1 MFCPSLGHVKVVCWA
16 CSRQYYRFTDTA
28 CIGAAMVYKTVLIL
42 PQNVFLW
49 FHVVVKTHVIAQVLV
64 EVVQV

>member
-1 MFCPSLGHVKVVCWA
+1 
-16 CSRQYYRFTDTA
+16 
-28 CIGAAMVYKTVLIL
+28 MVYKTVLIL